1 MKGFS
6 MKIENAPLFNRV
18 MLASTVSLTLALSS
32 LSIQAETPSAAVK
45 SSIMD
50 VKKTVVQ
57 TAKSPNTLKP
67 IQAPS
72 STPVAK
78 STKAIQPDAGVT
90 LSAQEKKALTSPQVN
105 QKQAALKKETAQPSS
120 EKQSATKPLVA
131 PVVAPT
137 NVTSI
142 KTSAV
147 KAAPAKTIT
156 TKTTSQKPEVA
167 KQGAVKS
174 ESVQSEAIKV
184 QSTKTQS
191 TQAQSTV
198 LKSTTKA
205 GIAGAAAN
213 ITPKTDSAKTT
224 QRNATQPLSKPLN
237 AVDIQAKSTYT
248 ETKKTEVPTK
258 PVSTSKTKAASTPNP
273 LPKGD
278 TIKPG
283 VNPKPESKPEVKTE
297 AKKSEP
303 AKSVSTVK
311 PTKIPPAFV
320 SPTAIV
326 TEESHLPKVSDLLHQ
341 VEFDISAY
349 PESKKLSAKLT
360 NADEV
365 VQILNGT
372 KNLLVHMEAIRR
384 GSLDLS
390 ESEKQALVQKVHARY
405 FASENDVTK
414 FFDNGYT
421 QMTVLNNKS
430 GLFFLRK
437 ANDKLANQF
446 TSLAY
451 ALAQADADVNI
462 ERSSPANMSFRKLDV
477 TYKMTDAVTRDAQSH
492 QPGFWPSF
500 TQALEKLGTIPAFTS
515 FAHKDFSDSYVP
527 FPNDGVLGQG
537 GKVKIVTAESTV
549 SDASGKPA
557 GASCEPA
564 ISSGQDISVDLT
576 KAFKM
581 MPLRLGMMT
590 PNMTSSLDKVYFFQT
605 AQPSQ
610 YRVLAINGSRQ
621 VLADFI
627 SPQAPYIV
635 EDLEGDGTDELV
647 IRQYLKDKKEPVKV
661 YRYSPVCGF
670 QQDKTVA
677 SYFR

>member
-6 MKIENAPLFNRV
+6 MKLENAPLFNLV
-18 MLASTVSLTLALSS
+18 ILASTVSLTMALSS
-32 LSIQAETPSAAVK
+32 LPIQAETPSTAVK
-45 SSIMD
+45 P
-50 VKKTVVQ
+50 
-57 TAKSPNTLKP
+57 PNTPVQKTLQKPLPKVLTQAGSLTSQTSNLKTE
-67 IQAPS
+67 AK
-72 STPVAK
+72 TPQKTLPQIKAVTPATK
-78 STKAIQPDAGVT
+78 STKAIQPDAAVT
-90 LSAQEKKALTSPQVN
+90 LSAKDKKALTTPQVT
-105 QKQAALKKETAQPSS
+105 QKLPAPKTETPKAATQ
-120 EKQSATKPLVA
+120 KPLVTTKPSA
-131 PVVAPT
+131 IPA
-137 NVTSI
+137 NAASI
-142 KTSAV
+142 KAT
-147 KAAPAKTIT
+147 AAKTAPDKTIT
-156 TKTTSQKPEVA
+156 IKPAPQKPELSKLEA
-167 KQGAVKS
+167 LN
-174 ESVQSEAIKV
+174 VQPTS
-184 QSTKTQS
+184 
-191 TQAQSTV
+191 
-198 LKSTTKA
+198 LKSTAKS

-213 ITPKTDSAKTT
+213 ITPKTDSSKTDPVKTDQAKTMPVGAS
-224 QRNATQPLSKPLN
+224 QVKPAQVPKIEASKPQSKQVN
-237 AVDIQAKSTYT
+237 GQINGKP
-248 ETKKTEVPTK
+248 EIKKTE
-258 PVSTSKTKAASTPNP
+258 
-273 LPKGD
+273 L
-278 TIKPG
+278 
-283 VNPKPESKPEVKTE
+283 KPEQKPELKE
-297 AKKSEP
+297 AKKAEP
-303 AKSVSTVK
+303 AKSASTTK
-311 PTKIPPAFV
+311 PAKVPPALV
-320 SPTAIV
+320 TPTVIV
-326 TEESHLPKVSDLLHQ
+326 TEESRLPKVSDLLHQ

-349 PESKKLSAKLT
+349 PESKKLSGRLT

-384 GSLDLS
+384 GSIDLS

-477 TYKMTDAVTRDAQSH
+477 TYKMTDAVARDAQSH

-537 GKVKIVTAESTV
+537 GKVKVVTAESTAT
-549 SDASGKPA
+549 DASGKSVA
-557 GASCEPA
+557 ASCQPA

-581 MPLRLGMMT
+581 MPLRLGIMS
-590 PNMTSSLDKVYFFQT
+590 PLDKVYFFQT
-605 AQPSQ
+605 AQASQ

-627 SPQAPYIV
+627 SPQAPYII

-647 IRQYLKDKKEPVKV
+647 VRQYLKDKKEPVKV

-677 SYFR
+677 SYFH